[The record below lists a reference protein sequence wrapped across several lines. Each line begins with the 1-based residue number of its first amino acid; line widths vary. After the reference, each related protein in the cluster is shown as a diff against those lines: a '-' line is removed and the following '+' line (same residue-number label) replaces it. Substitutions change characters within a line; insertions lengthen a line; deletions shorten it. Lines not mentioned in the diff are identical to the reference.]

1 MTKVQRVKFY
11 LEAANAYLIKN
22 VEYEDNLEQAIQ
34 EEARNVKAIGYNVL

>member
-11 LEAANAYLIKN
+11 LEAANAYLIKY

-34 EEARNVKAIGYNVL
+34 EEARDVKAIGYEVL

>member
-11 LEAANAYLIKN
+11 LEAANAHLIKY

-34 EEARNVKAIGYNVL
+34 EESRDMKAIGYEVL

>member
-11 LEAANAYLIKN
+11 LEAANAHLIKY

-34 EEARNVKAIGYNVL
+34 EEARDVKAIGYEVL